1 MTRNFKR
8 IWFFV
13 ICEKRIKF
21 FSEERSKKFFSE
33 AKPLSG
39 LCSLSLK
46 SIFFLSKIKMYP
58 EICLEKSRFQ
68 HPNYSSQKWKAKSK
82 PKLHISSDDE
92 NFAHI
97 NFNKSG
103 EKNGWGLV
111 WFRVTRFFIVS
122 EKCGFEQNLH
132 DCESFWRSCIFVFKM
147 LWNMKL

>member
-1 MTRNFKR
+1 MATKSLTISVNFLYSNLLYQKIIITR
-8 IWFFV
+8 
-13 ICEKRIKF
+13 
-21 FSEERSKKFFSE
+21 
-33 AKPLSG
+33 
-39 LCSLSLK
+39 
-46 SIFFLSKIKMYP
+46 
-58 EICLEKSRFQ
+58 Q
-68 HPNYSSQKWKAKSK
+68 KAKSK

-147 LWNMKL
+147 LWNMKLWIFSNRELFFLSLWGYSLSAWPYMYFKYLSYTLWASLL